1 MGLRTRAW
9 TRNLIY
15 VVDETAG
22 AQRPVPSVHDAI
34 RNDDED
40 SRCAGGCEL
49 AQGFDRATRALRA
62 HVRCSPHLIA
72 CLSHSLDMLVR
83 QASRASG

>member
-1 MGLRTRAW
+1 MGLRARAW
-9 TRNLIY
+9 SRNLIY

-40 SRCAGGCEL
+40 SRCASSCEF
-49 AQGFDRATRALRA
+49 AQGFDCATRALRA
-62 HVRCSPHLIA
+62 HVGCSPHLIA
-72 CLSHSLDMLVR
+72 CLSHSLDMLMR
-83 QASRASG
+83 QASRGSG

>member
-34 RNDDED
+34 RNDDETRGARAAVSSRKD
-40 SRCAGGCEL
+40 STAPRVRSARTYG
-49 AQGFDRATRALRA
+49 A
-62 HVRCSPHLIA
+62 HHI
-72 CLSHSLDMLVR
+72 
-83 QASRASG
+83 